1 MKRSLK
7 LGMVLPCLLLSSPHS
22 FSTPPEKQF
31 LKGEA
36 IAVTDI
42 ASPLTLGERWGK
54 KSLKLPKTQNF
65 TKNDPGGDAN
75 NIGRI
80 SLRYFTSADCTGSS
94 VYDFSTATGSISTS
108 QPFGLVSTALF
119 KVGNQQLQMN
129 TINSIAV
136 ILKATNSNVPQAA
149 FSAISST
156 LCINNIDC
164 STGSTCTVTGDPV
177 TIGYDLNDNAA
188 VGDPADGGLIGSL
201 VDGAEFVIQVTDNSS
216 FTTWENPANNIDITN
231 ASSPTDGASNSA
243 IIIDCLTNN
252 TGVTGCSTAGSI
264 PVANYAAGI
273 CSTHTEAGGYDSGWY
288 LPAIEQ
294 LEVMFDFKSSLNGLS
309 GIIAS
314 SNNLNATQITAGNYT
329 GGSWATFTAGKT
341 QLGGGMRCAKALVV
355 N

>member
-1 MKRSLK
+1 MKRSVK

-65 TKNDPGGDAN
+65 VKNDPGGDAN
-75 NIGRI
+75 NIRRI
-80 SLRYFTSADCTGSS
+80 SLRYFTSTDCTGSS
-94 VYDFSTATGSISTS
+94 AYDFSTTTGSISTS
-108 QPFGLVSTALF
+108 QRFGLVSTALF
-119 KVGNQQLQMN
+119 KVGDPQLDMS

-149 FSAISST
+149 FNNISST
-156 LCINNIDC
+156 LCIKNIDC

-177 TIGYDLNDNAA
+177 TTGYYLNDNAA

-201 VDGAEFVIQVTDNSS
+201 VNGAEFVIQPNDNSL
-216 FTTWENPANNIDITN
+216 FTTWEDVANNIDITN
-231 ASSPTDGASNSA
+231 ASSPNDGASNSR

-252 TGVTGCSTAGSI
+252 TGVTGCSGAGSI
-264 PVANYAAGI
+264 PLAKYAAGI
-273 CSTHTEAGGYDSGWY
+273 CSTHSEPGGYTSGWY

-294 LEVMFDFKSSLNGLS
+294 LELMFNQKANLNGLS
-309 GIIAS
+309 GVVAS
-314 SNNLNATQITAGNYT
+314 SNNLSSTTIDAGNYT
-329 GGSWATFTAGKT
+329 GVSWAKYTAGKT
-341 QLGGGMRCAKALVV
+341 QTGGAMRCAKALIV